1 MKSHHYHP
9 KRSRVSNPHQ
19 QIVRLQAQLRREQLR
34 NQELTHELKQS
45 RQQLEQQRAE
55 FIAQINTQLEHLLD
69 AAPTPEVNA
78 DPLVTTQAALET
90 LKARMIRTISHEYRT
105 PLTIISLAAK
115 SLAQNTSRLNPQQR
129 HQCFAQI
136 QQATQYM
143 IKMVNEV
150 LWISQAEAGEIMPH
164 LSKIPL
170 GDFCNRTI
178 KELERLNPQWHDRIQ
193 SDLPALATSIYNDPF
208 LLQHILLHL
217 LTNALKYSEPEQAVE
232 LYLTVERQTLQIW
245 VRDHGLGIPEA
256 ERACIYDCFHRAEN
270 VGTRPGTGL
279 GLAIV
284 KKCVELLEGKIGFQS
299 QLDQGTAFCV
309 QLPLVKQSI

>member
-1 MKSHHYHP
+1 MI
-9 KRSRVSNPHQ
+9 NPHQ

-34 NQELTHELKQS
+34 NQQLTQELARSL
-45 RQQLEQQRAE
+45 QQFEQQQAE
-55 FIAQINTQLEHLLD
+55 LIAQINTQLEHLLD
-69 AAPTPEVNA
+69 AIPTPEVDSKSIIA
-78 DPLVTTQAALET
+78 AQAVLET

-115 SLAQNTSRLNPQQR
+115 SLAQESSRLNPQQR

-150 LWISQAEAGEIMPH
+150 LWISQAEAGEIVPH
-164 LSKIPL
+164 LSNIPL
-170 GDFCNRTI
+170 EDFCQRTI

-193 SDLPALATSIYNDPF
+193 SDLPALATSVYNDPF

-217 LTNALKYSEPEQAVE
+217 LTNALKYSELEQVVE
-232 LYLTVERQTLQIW
+232 LHLTVERQTLQIW

-284 KKCVELLEGKIGFQS
+284 KKCVELLEGKISFQS
-299 QLDQGTAFCV
+299 QLGQGTAFCV
-309 QLPLVKQSI
+309 QLPLVKQAI